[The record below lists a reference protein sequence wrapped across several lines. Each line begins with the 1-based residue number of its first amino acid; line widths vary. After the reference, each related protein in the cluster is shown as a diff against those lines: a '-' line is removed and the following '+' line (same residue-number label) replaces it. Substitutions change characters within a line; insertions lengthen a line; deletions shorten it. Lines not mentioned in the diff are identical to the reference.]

1 MPPPGKS
8 NKPKGPAGK
17 IHKPRG
23 GPNVNGP
30 KVVEKKPPRAGDLP
44 PRKGR
49 DWNPGAGPRPA
60 TEDGG
65 SGGGGG
71 GGGEPEERLS
81 RIWHE
86 ASAALALPA
95 AAVRGVKELPQAD
108 ADAKEATAIA
118 ALDERAAAYEKL
130 ASRAGSADSKWLKLA
145 GPRRH
150 AIAEPAASSSRMW
163 NPCVLSYMPSYD
175 AASNIRGALRGGAAG
190 GHRGG

>member
-1 MPPPGKS
+1 MAGGGKP

-17 IHKPRG
+17 VHKPRG

-30 KVVEKKPPRAGDLP
+30 KAVEKKPLRAGDLP

-60 TEDGG
+60 SED
-65 SGGGGG
+65 GGGGG

-95 AAVRGVKELPQAD
+95 AAVRGAKELPQAD
-108 ADAKEATAIA
+108 ADAKEAAAVA

-130 ASRAGSADSKWLKLA
+130 ASRAGSADSKWLKLV
-145 GPRRH
+145 GPRGYCRARRVVVTHVEPSFLELH
-150 AIAEPAASSSRMW
+150 AI
-163 NPCVLSYMPSYD
+163 L
-175 AASNIRGALRGGAAG
+175 
-190 GHRGG
+190 